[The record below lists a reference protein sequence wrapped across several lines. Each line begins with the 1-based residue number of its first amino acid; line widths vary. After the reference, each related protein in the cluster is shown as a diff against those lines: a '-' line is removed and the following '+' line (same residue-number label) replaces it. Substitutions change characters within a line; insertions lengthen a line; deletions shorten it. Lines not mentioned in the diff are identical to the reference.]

1 MSITFSG
8 AVKPGDSDT
17 QFGLKGAARG
27 QGNAI
32 SANFSTLLTSISDE
46 IANLDASGKI
56 LNVHRGDFETGAL
69 DKISEQEFKAQIIS
83 NDFIKVDN
91 QLDTFSSEQDIDGL
105 VSHIETGGN
114 FDGSALF
121 NATAAFVDSRIG
133 ALAAESVVD
142 KSSSGLT
149 LSTFAELFAAV
160 DLFEKSEKI
169 NGLENSSSNQNLLE
183 KNNLKM
189 LNDLMVGVP
198 IQLEL
203 SDTGTSSILFDIR
216 DLKNDLSGNLLSKPN
231 EFYLGEKMINEN
243 TPNDNYQ
250 INQNSVLNEIFQLV
264 QKENK

>member
-32 SANFSTLLTSISDE
+32 SANFSALLTSISDE
-46 IANLDASGKI
+46 NANLDASGKI
-56 LNVHRGDFETGAL
+56 INVHLGDFETGTL
-69 DKISEQEFKAQIIS
+69 DK
-83 NDFIKVDN
+83 V
-91 QLDTFSSEQDIDGL
+91 SEQDIDGL
-105 VSHIETGGN
+105 VSHLETGGN
-114 FDGSALF
+114 FDGRALF
-121 NATAAFVDSRIG
+121 NATAAFVDSRIE

-169 NGLENSSSNQNLLE
+169 NGLENSSSNQNLLD
-183 KNNLKM
+183 KNNLNI

-198 IQLEL
+198 IKLEL
-203 SDTGTSSILFDIR
+203 NDMDISSILFDIR
-216 DLKNDLSGNLLSKPN
+216 DLKN
-231 EFYLGEKMINEN
+231 YLEKDIKFKRIAN
-243 TPNDNYQ
+243 TTNCTDQ
-250 INQNSVLNEIFQLV
+250 H
-264 QKENK
+264 